1 LGEIGGFE
9 MRYTDTENTGTPTVP
24 FIHSEESAE
33 LLEEE
38 VWSHRL
44 E

>member
-1 LGEIGGFE
+1 M

-24 FIHSEESAE
+24 FLHGDESAE
-33 LLEEE
+33 MLEEE